1 MRLDDRATPRSAS
14 AERSKFYISQP
25 ENGNQE
31 QSSQGEEGSARTIRI
46 CRRQDPPET
55 YGQRNPQFATPR
67 RSDNHRDQ
75 FSSANICVLI
85 KSTVQRPET
94 DAREV
99 SALTI
104 LPVLGR
110 LEVVGGPACTAAAV
124 ARGRRK
130 TRSGRGRRRKVEAQV
145 EGGGGGDG
153 AGGQREPR
161 HGRERRR
168 GVAGPRSLWL
178 LCSSCA
184 SADESRITI

>member
-1 MRLDDRATPRSAS
+1 MTERPRSAS
-14 AERSKFYISQP
+14 AERSKANSTSRSQRTETKNRAAKERRDQHVP
-25 ENGNQE
+25 F
-31 QSSQGEEGSARTIRI
+31 GSAGARI
-46 CRRQDPPET
+46 H
-55 YGQRNPQFATPR
+55 PR
-67 RSDNHRDQ
+67 RTAKETRSSPRHADRTTTQ
-75 FSSANICVLI
+75 GSISSANICVLI

-145 EGGGGGDG
+145 EGGGDG

-168 GVAGPRSLWL
+168 GVAGSRSLWL